1 MNVLDIIILCFVA
14 LLLVNGIRKG
24 FIISLASLIALVLGI
39 YAAVFF
45 SNYIR
50 DLLVQHVHP
59 SSTWLPIL
67 SFVITFLI
75 VVIIVMLLA
84 KALEKLVDV
93 VGMGFLN
100 KLAGAIFGVIKAVLL
115 LSIIFYIIHSVD
127 TENKLIKPKV
137 QEESM
142 FYKPIAMIFPLMMK
156 TLGRDIRFHGYS
168 LIM

>member
-50 DLLVQHVHP
+50 DLLVAHVHP
-59 SSTWLPIL
+59 SATWLPVL

-75 VVIIVMLLA
+75 VVIVIMLIA
-84 KALEKLVDV
+84 KALEKLVDL

-100 KLAGAIFGVIKAVLL
+100 KLAGAVFGVLKAILL
-115 LSIIFYIIHSVD
+115 LSIIFFIIHTVD
-127 TENKLIKPKV
+127 KEDKLIKPKY
-137 QEESM
+137 QNESI
-142 FYKPIAMIFPLMMK
+142 FYKPISMIFPFMLK
-156 TLGRDIRFHGYS
+156 IVGKDIRFPG
-168 LIM
+168 